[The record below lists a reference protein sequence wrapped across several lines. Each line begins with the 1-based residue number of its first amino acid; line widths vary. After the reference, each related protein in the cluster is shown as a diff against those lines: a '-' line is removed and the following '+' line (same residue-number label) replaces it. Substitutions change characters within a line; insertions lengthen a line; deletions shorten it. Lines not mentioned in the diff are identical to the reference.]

1 MTAEKCP
8 IPETSVA
15 MPETSVATPETSVAM
30 PERRAVHNKAAGPV
44 PEQIGIIGL
53 GLIGGALAKTI
64 RRIHPQISILACDTN
79 PESLKLASQE
89 HVITRGFSEITDEF
103 ARCRYL
109 FLCAPVQKNEEYL
122 EKLAPFL
129 GEGCIL
135 SDAGSVKSS
144 IHADIRARGLSHWFI
159 GGHPMAGS
167 EKSGFANA
175 TPYLFENAYFIITH
189 DELVHPRLV
198 AEYRSF
204 LESLGCI
211 PIVMSPQKHDFS
223 TAAVSHLP
231 HVLASCLVNLVRQ
244 LDDEEESMKSI
255 AAGGFK
261 DITRIASSSP
271 VMWQEIC
278 CANREQLLLLIDAF
292 IKSLSQMKEDIAKE
306 AQSQILDFFR
316 QAKDYRDSLPL
327 KKQGP
332 LPSIYE
338 IYCDLIDEAGGIATI
353 STILAANGINI
364 KNIGIIHNREFEEGV
379 LRIEFYEAD
388 ALEQAIKQLGKHHY
402 VIYERP

>member
-1 MTAEKCP
+1 MMPTCCP
-8 IPETSVA
+8 DQGSAAIPE
-15 MPETSVATPETSVAM
+15 
-30 PERRAVHNKAAGPV
+30 K
-44 PEQIGIIGL
+44 IGIIGL

-64 RRIHPQISILACDTN
+64 RRIHPEISILACDIN
-79 PESLKLASQE
+79 DESLALAKQE
-89 HVITRGFSEITDEF
+89 GIITQGFSKITEDF

-109 FLCAPVQKNEEYL
+109 FLCAPVQKNETYL
-122 EKLAPFL
+122 QALAPYL

-135 SDAGSVKSS
+135 SDTGSVKSS
-144 IHADIRARGLSHWFI
+144 IHKDVKAMGLSPWFI

-167 EKSGFANA
+167 EKSGFASA

-189 DELVHPRLV
+189 DDTVQQKLVD
-198 AEYRSF
+198 EYRRF
-204 LESLGCI
+204 VASLGCI

-244 LDDEEESMKSI
+244 LDDDAESMKSI

-271 VMWQEIC
+271 AMWQEIC

-292 IKSLSQMKEDIAKE
+292 IKSLSEMKEEIVRED
-306 AQSQILDFFR
+306 QPRILDFFQ
-316 QAKDYRDSLPL
+316 QAKDYRDSLPIQ
-327 KKQGP
+327 KQGP

-364 KNIGIIHNREFEEGV
+364 KNIGILHNREFEEGV
-379 LRIEFYEAD
+379 LRIEFYD
-388 ALEQAIKQLGKHHY
+388 SSALEHALRQLRKHHY